1 VSGEGQSGLAK
12 RVAALASDFAL
23 TKDSPFIYMRTM
35 PRLLD
40 PQEVGDFIEAL
51 FVECSHR
58 LDETGIKVI
67 AFDTFNRALV
77 GGNEN
82 DGRDVGRLLHAD
94 ERIKRAFS
102 CATIY
107 AHHPGKAEGND
118 TRGHSSLR
126 GDIDVTAI
134 FSGKSGTRTIE
145 IKKQKDEEDGAIF
158 AY

>member
-94 ERIKRAFS
+94 ERIKGVQLRHDLRAPS
-102 CATIY
+102 R
-107 AHHPGKAEGND
+107 EG
-118 TRGHSSLR
+118 RR
-126 GDIDVTAI
+126 
-134 FSGKSGTRTIE
+134 
-145 IKKQKDEEDGAIF
+145 Q
-158 AY
+158 